1 MSATRRGLIAGG
13 TSALAMGA
21 FMPSPAVAA
30 LQVDRDLIDVLFAQ
44 EQAQIAFYTAILDTF
59 DASAFGA
66 AGLPEGTR
74 TGIEAILAA
83 ERAHITIVT
92 REDGPQSPA
101 PPAPTLDDLQDALTE
116 AAALE
121 NLAVAAYAFVIA
133 TIGRERLIPELLG
146 IHSVEARHAAWL
158 ATLLGGE
165 PFPAAIDRPLT
176 LDEST
181 GELQEPTADQ
191 PMAGTPVAAEG
202 MAPVVAAVAAE
213 LGVSPEALQVI
224 AFSPETWPDRSLGCP
239 APDELYA
246 QVITPGYAIV
256 VDVGGEQIEFHAD
269 ERGTIVRCP

>member
-1 MSATRRGLIAGG
+1 M
-13 TSALAMGA
+13 
-21 FMPSPAVAA
+21 
-30 LQVDRDLIDVLFAQ
+30 
-44 EQAQIAFYTAILDTF
+44 
-59 DASAFGA
+59 
-66 AGLPEGTR
+66 
-74 TGIEAILAA
+74 
-83 ERAHITIVT
+83 
-92 REDGPQSPA
+92 
-101 PPAPTLDDLQDALTE
+101 TE

-239 APDELYA
+239 HRTNSMP
-246 QVITPGYAIV
+246 
-256 VDVGGEQIEFHAD
+256 
-269 ERGTIVRCP
+269 R